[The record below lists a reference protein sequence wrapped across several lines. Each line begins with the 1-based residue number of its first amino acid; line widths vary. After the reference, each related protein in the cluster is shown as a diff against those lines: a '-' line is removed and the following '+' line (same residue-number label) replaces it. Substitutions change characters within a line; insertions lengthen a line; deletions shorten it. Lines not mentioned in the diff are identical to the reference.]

1 MPLSASEGP
10 LPSTTNHAGKS
21 IISVGGHQVELTERR
36 AGTAVVLAPAGR
48 IDMASADGFRERL
61 IPLIGSAAA
70 AGESVVLDFSAV
82 DYISSAG
89 LRVLM
94 LAAKEARSS
103 GGRIAVAA
111 LQPLV
116 NEIFQIS
123 RFDKVVACHV
133 SVNDALAAVS
143 APA

>member
-1 MPLSASEGP
+1 
-10 LPSTTNHAGKS
+10 LP
-21 IISVGGHQVELTERR
+21 ISSGENKVELTERR
-36 AGTAVVLAPAGR
+36 AGNTIVLAPAGR
-48 IDMASADGFRERL
+48 IDMSTAEQFRERL
-61 IPLIGSAAA
+61 IPLIASTEAGAA
-70 AGESVVLDFSAV
+70 VVLDFSGV

-103 GGRIAVAA
+103 GSLIAVAA

-123 RFDKVVACHV
+123 RFDKVLPCHAG
-133 SVNDALAAVS
+133 VNEALAAVQ
-143 APA
+143 PAA

>member
-1 MPLSASEGP
+1 M
-10 LPSTTNHAGKS
+10 
-21 IISVGGHQVELTERR
+21 ELTERR
-36 AGTAVVLAPAGR
+36 AGKTVVLAPTGR
-48 IDMASADGFRERL
+48 IDMATADQFRERL
-61 IPLIGSAAA
+61 IPLITSAAA
-70 AGESVVLDFSAV
+70 GGDAVVLDFSGV

-103 GGRIAVAA
+103 GGKIAVAA

-123 RFDKVVACHV
+123 RFDKVLACHAA
-133 SVNDALAAVS
+133 VNEAVAAVS
-143 APA
+143 PAA